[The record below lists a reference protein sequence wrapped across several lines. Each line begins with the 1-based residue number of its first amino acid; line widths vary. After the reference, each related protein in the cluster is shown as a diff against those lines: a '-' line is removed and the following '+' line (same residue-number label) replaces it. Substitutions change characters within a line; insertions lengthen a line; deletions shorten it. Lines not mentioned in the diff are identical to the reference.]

1 MDMDIS
7 SIYNNYLSTTGSTS
21 KTTSSISNTLKKDMS
36 GSSDEE
42 LMSACKEFE
51 AYFYEQVFK
60 KMEEAMVP
68 ESSDSDGANKILTDY
83 YKESLITE
91 YSKSAAEQSE
101 NGLAQ
106 MLYEQM
112 KRNYDM

>member
-7 SIYNNYLSTTGSTS
+7 SVYNNYISTTGNTS
-21 KTTSSISNTLKKDMS
+21 QTANNVNKALKTDMS

-42 LMSACKEFE
+42 LLSACKEFE

-60 KMEEAMVP
+60 KMEEALVP
-68 ESSDSDGANKILTDY
+68 KSDDSNGSNSILTDY
-83 YKESLITE
+83 YKDSLISE
-91 YSKSAAEQSE
+91 YSKSAADQSQ

-112 KRNYDM
+112 KRNYEI

>member
-1 MDMDIS
+1 MDVS
-7 SIYNNYLSTTGSTS
+7 SIFNNYINTTGNTS
-21 KTTSSISNTLKKDMS
+21 ETKNKLDKTLKKDMS

-42 LMSACKEFE
+42 LLNACKEFE

-60 KMEEAMVP
+60 KMEEALVP
-68 ESSDSDGANKILTDY
+68 KSDDSSGSNSILTDY
-83 YKESLITE
+83 YKDNLISE
-91 YSKSAAEQSE
+91 YSKNAADQSQ

-112 KRNYDM
+112 KRNYEI